1 MNNRQ
6 LLEQLV
12 NKKSWITSDFQRL
25 NKLLPAINNLYL
37 AAKRA
42 AESGDA
48 SVLTGVLAQFE
59 PIAESEEIETQSDNS

>member
-6 LLEQLV
+6 LIKELV

-25 NKLLPAINNLYL
+25 KKMLPAINNLYI

-48 SVLTGVLAQFE
+48 SVLNSVLAQFE
-59 PIAESEEIETQSDNS
+59 PIAESEDIETQSNHS